1 MKLSPGSRLRSPV
14 CDTEVVVVRSPA
26 DDIDLRCGGHPMVP
40 LGEEPPADLA
50 LDPAFE
56 EGTTLGK
63 RYTNAGGD
71 LEILGTK
78 PGAGSL
84 SVGDEVLVL
93 KEAKPLPAS
102 D

>member
-1 MKLSPGSRLRSPV
+1 V

-26 DDIDLRCGGHPMVP
+26 DDIDLRCGGHPMWP
-40 LGEEPPADLA
+40 LGEELPADLTV
-50 LDPAFE
+50 DPAFA

-71 LEILGTK
+71 LEILGTR

>member
-1 MKLSPGSRLRSPV
+1 V

-50 LDPAFE
+50 LDPAFA

>member
-1 MKLSPGSRLRSPV
+1 M
-14 CDTEVVVVRSPA
+14 CDTEIVVVRSG
-26 DDIDLRCGGHPMVP
+26 DGDIDLRCGGHPMVP

-50 LDPAFE
+50 LDPAFA

-63 RYTNAGGD
+63 RYTNAAGD
-71 LEILGTK
+71 LEVLGTK

-84 SVGDEVLVL
+84 SIGDEVLVL

>member
-1 MKLSPGSRLRSPV
+1 
-14 CDTEVVVVRSPA
+14 
-26 DDIDLRCGGHPMVP
+26 MVP

-50 LDPAFE
+50 LDPAF
-56 EGTTLGK
+56 
-63 RYTNAGGD
+63 A
-71 LEILGTK
+71 EILGTK

-84 SVGDEVLVL
+84 SIGDEVLVL

>member
-1 MKLSPGSRLRSPV
+1 V
-14 CDTEVVVVRSPA
+14 CDTEAVVVRSPA
-26 DDIDLRCGGHPMVP
+26 NDIDLRCGGHPMVP

-50 LDPAFE
+50 VDPAFA

>member
-1 MKLSPGSRLRSPV
+1 V

-40 LGEEPPADLA
+40 LGKEPPADLA
-50 LDPAFE
+50 LDPAFA

-63 RYTNAGGD
+63 RYTNAAGD
-71 LEILGTK
+71 LEILGAK

-84 SVGDEVLVL
+84 SIGDEVLVL

>member
-1 MKLSPGSRLRSPV
+1 V

-50 LDPAFE
+50 LGPAFA
-56 EGTTLGK
+56 EGTALGK

>member
-1 MKLSPGSRLRSPV
+1 V

-40 LGEEPPADLA
+40 LGEDPPAGLA
-50 LDPAFE
+50 LDPAFT